1 MEKKVEMVPL
11 FVFVLVWME
20 RKSMNLKII
29 VLVLQCSFA
38 QATDVLMLDAIFI
51 IKVTTN
57 SLEVYLHK
65 QQAW

>member
-1 MEKKVEMVPL
+1 MEQKVEMVPL

-29 VLVLQCSFA
+29 VLVLQCCFA

-57 SLEVYLHK
+57 SVEVYLHK